1 MINIKSAFTMVLCS
15 RLSGRNT
22 DYRNAPNYVRIR
34 DAEFTQHRAHK
45 IIVAYIPGLIYPA

>member
-1 MINIKSAFTMVLCS
+1 MVLCS